1 MASKKTEKLDHFP
14 DVRKM
19 VYECKMFKIKLLRRR
34 NEGECWSKMMK
45 NWAIFKAPK
54 NDLLR

>member
-19 VYECKMFKIKLLRRR
+19 VYACKMFKIKLLRMCKKVNVGQKR
-34 NEGECWSKMMK
+34 
-45 NWAIFKAPK
+45 
-54 NDLLR
+54 

>member
-19 VYECKMFKIKLLRRR
+19 VYACKMFKIKLLRRCKKVNVGQKR
-34 NEGECWSKMMK
+34 FK

-54 NDLLR
+54 NELLR